1 MFKRPKG
8 PVTGI
13 SLPNPVREHP
23 MPILPTEIWLLILE
37 AVIRPAMIIDIEHQP
52 HQIYLA
58 FKTMESGRHGDQS
71 IAQSKMLEASRSL
84 KVVCSL
90 WKKLVDQIITTKP
103 WVLDDHRLWQDQ
115 GRQGTH
121 NRRPINT
128 KNCARLNSEFKVAE
142 EELHVEMRYS
152 HPISTLSIAILESHQ
167 ASLASLEDI
176 ISFPSQLRVLSILAE
191 CQIGQSFLKSLQ
203 MGLSALTTLKLSLYL
218 SQLTEPME
226 FPAVITFFLDIKQH
240 TIPFNN
246 PPLNTQW
253 KLPMLRSL
261 GLKQNPAFIGSEQH
275 FNLNP
280 LLFELLK
287 TRVDSIRALFI
298 EPLPQEIVDINSP
311 ICWLKMKQ
319 LNSLAT
325 DFRSLSMASS
335 RAYITKDWPKSISVR
350 HLIQTNL
357 GLKQL
362 DIESKLRFLMACCP
376 NLEAIILSVS
386 YCKFYEEV
394 ILYSCGIPHL
404 IIIIRHGLHLSRD
417 FEACAG
423 NSM

>member
-1 MFKRPKG
+1 
-8 PVTGI
+8 
-13 SLPNPVREHP
+13 

-37 AVIRPAMIIDIEHQP
+37 AVIRPAMIIDIEHEP

-71 IAQSKMLEASRSL
+71 IAQGKMLEASRSL
-84 KVVCSL
+84 KAVCSL
-90 WKKLVDQIITTKP
+90 WKKLADQIITTTP
-103 WVLDDHRLWQDQ
+103 WVLDDHQLWRDE

-121 NRRPINT
+121 YKRPINT
-128 KNCARLNSEFKVAE
+128 KNCARLNLEFKVAE

-152 HPISTLSIAILESHQ
+152 HPISTLSIAIFESHQ

-176 ISFPSQLRVLSILAE
+176 ISFPSQLRVLHILAE

-218 SQLTEPME
+218 NQLAEPME
-226 FPAVITFFLDIKQH
+226 FPAVITFFLDVKQH
-240 TIPFNN
+240 TIPSNN

-261 GLKQNPAFIGSEQH
+261 GLKQNSAFIGSAEP

-280 LLFELLK
+280 LLFELIR

-298 EPLPQEIVDINSP
+298 EPLPPEIVDISSP
-311 ICWLKMKQ
+311 ICWLRMKQ
-319 LNSLAT
+319 LNALAT
-325 DFRSLSMASS
+325 DFRSFNNATRLT
-335 RAYITKDWPKSISVR
+335 YITKHRPISTSVR

-357 GLKQL
+357 GLKDL
-362 DIESKLRFLMACCP
+362 DIENKLRLFMLSCP
-376 NLEAIILSVS
+376 NLEAVTLSVS

-394 ILYSCGIPHL
+394 IS
-404 IIIIRHGLHLSRD
+404 
-417 FEACAG
+417 
-423 NSM
+423 